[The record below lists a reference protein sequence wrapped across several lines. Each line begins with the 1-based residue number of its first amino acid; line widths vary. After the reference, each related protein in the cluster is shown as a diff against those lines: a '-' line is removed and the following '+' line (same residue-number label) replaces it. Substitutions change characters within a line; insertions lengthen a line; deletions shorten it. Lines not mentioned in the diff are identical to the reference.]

1 VPGIQPES
9 VCSSVTCERCGAV
22 RCSDKLRGADLPV
35 ISHLM
40 VHEVSLPHAEP
51 GGYRKWKD
59 WAEDRFGQF
68 TSSEAAYFR
77 AELRELSARRDGT
90 PRILEIGFG
99 NGAFAGW
106 CRSKAWA
113 WMGTEIDSV
122 LVDRARQAGY
132 RAECAQDGLGPL
144 RAGSPFDLIVAW
156 DVFEHIAPGATL
168 KLMADLNSLLSDSGA
183 LVFRVPSGD
192 SPFSR
197 AIQHTDP
204 THAQILTSHAAR
216 IMAQEAGFRECTAR
230 NTRLPIFV
238 PSLRGIVRRVG
249 VRLVDAIVHRAVK
262 VAIRDAT
269 AVITPNMVVVA
280 FK

>member
-1 VPGIQPES
+1 MF
-9 VCSSVTCERCGAV
+9 VCV
-22 RCSDKLRGADLPV
+22 REELRSAELPV
-35 ISHLM
+35 TSHSM
-40 VHEVSLPHAEP
+40 AHDVSLPHAEP
-51 GGYRKWKD
+51 GGYRTWKN

-68 TSSEAAYFR
+68 TSSDAAYFR

-106 CRSKAWA
+106 CRSEGWT

-122 LVDRARQAGY
+122 LVDRARRAGY
-132 RAECAQDGLGPL
+132 RAELAQEGLGPL
-144 RAGSPFDLIVAW
+144 KAGSPFDLIVAW
-156 DVFEHIAPGATL
+156 DVFEHIAPEATL

-204 THAQILTSHAAR
+204 THAQILTSHAVR
-216 IMAQEAGFRECTAR
+216 ILAQESGFRECTAR

-238 PSLRGIVRRVG
+238 PSLRGIFRRVG
-249 VRLVDAIVHRAVK
+249 VRLVDSIVHRAVK
-262 VAIRDAT
+262 VAMRDGT
-269 AVITPNMVVVA
+269 AVVTPNMVVVA
-280 FK
+280 LK